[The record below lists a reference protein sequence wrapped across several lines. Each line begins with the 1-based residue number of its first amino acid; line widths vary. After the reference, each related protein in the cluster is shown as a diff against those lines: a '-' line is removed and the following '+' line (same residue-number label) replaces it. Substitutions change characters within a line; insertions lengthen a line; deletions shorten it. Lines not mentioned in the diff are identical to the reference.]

1 MCNAHKLI
9 AAITVASA
17 LTFGSASAQ
26 QYSSTGAREAL
37 RAAMLNEAFSM
48 AQYKLFAEHA
58 SRMGNKHL
66 AEVMTVASNME
77 YGHFLRWAELYH
89 LVGTD
94 AQNLRA
100 AVADEINDDVKFYE
114 RLASEADARGEKA
127 LAEHFRQVKGQEE
140 KQQDEFKT
148 VVEKALNTN

>member
-1 MCNAHKLI
+1 
-9 AAITVASA
+9 
-17 LTFGSASAQ
+17 
-26 QYSSTGAREAL
+26 
-37 RAAMLNEAFSM
+37 M

-58 SRMGNKHL
+58 RRMGNKQL
-66 AEVMTVASNME
+66 AELMAVASNEE
-77 YGHFLRWAELYH
+77 YGHFLRWAELYR

-140 KQQDEFKT
+140 KQQDQFKT
-148 VVEKALNTN
+148 AVEKALGTN